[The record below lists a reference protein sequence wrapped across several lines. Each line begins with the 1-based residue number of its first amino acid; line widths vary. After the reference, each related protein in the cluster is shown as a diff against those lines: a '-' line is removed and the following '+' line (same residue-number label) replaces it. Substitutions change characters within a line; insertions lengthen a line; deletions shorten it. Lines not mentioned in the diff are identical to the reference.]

1 MTLRLSTPM
10 KTTLTAAL
18 GRAMRTPDGATVY
31 QVDTYRA
38 HRTVTALQRRGLVVM
53 EARTVLDG
61 NGKAHQATTSWLT
74 AEGVKTAEKLRG
86 PVAAP
91 WAVAGVRAWT
101 TAGKGEIIDRF
112 VHRDGVEKVTFVPDG
127 ARAGDAL
134 AIDVRNPHLEPLC
147 IRCDTTGD
155 DTMQHRDTAD
165 GHLCGY
171 CAAVLDGEQQR
182 RGSVGAPVNTLA
194 EFSRE
199 VADATATADDTVRV
213 NREGRGAA
221 LSVGS
226 ARVLCR
232 DNAYWRVAWVVD
244 DGGRVIVCFW
254 SASSNLD
261 EPDERAQEAAQ
272 EPKETPAAQE
282 TQERPEDARAA
293 VVAHL
298 DAIWSKGYVTGPGLT
313 LEQHRIAAEVIADH
327 YTDGDTRKV
336 FGRDRAAL
344 VADYRNRSTY
354 DVMNAY
360 GAVRLATGG
369 DVWALVGKN
378 RGGERPESLRP
389 LVEEAV
395 AWAGEVAVWSSTTT
409 TAHGEEW
416 KGADVIA
423 PEAVTVFLAQELAK
437 GHTVHRHARGALR
450 VTCDSGAVVTLRP
463 AGALAA

>member
-1 MTLRLSTPM
+1 MSLRLSTPM
-10 KTTLTAAL
+10 KTLLTAAL
-18 GRAMRTPDGATVY
+18 GRAMRTPDGTTVY

-74 AEGVKTAEKLRG
+74 AEGVTVAQRLTGTPQEAAHNAMFLDADGQFRHADRSHGAYMSAQNNADQTAREEGFGRYTERWYAVVNSSYASLLDDGAFTEPGQEEAPEAPRTAE
-86 PVAAP
+86 
-91 WAVAGVRAWT
+91 AV
-101 TAGKGEIIDRF
+101 TAFCDLHSCGGDCDCCAKTEVF
-112 VHRDGVEKVTFVPDG
+112 VTV
-127 ARAGDAL
+127 GDTGHQHYAC
-134 AIDVRNPHLEPLC
+134 RTC
-147 IRCDTTGD
+147 IRVTGVKPVD
-155 DTMQHRDTAD
+155 HWT
-165 GHLCGY
+165 GE
-171 CAAVLDGEQQR
+171 VL
-182 RGSVGAPVNTLA
+182 
-194 EFSRE
+194 
-199 VADATATADDTVRV
+199 
-213 NREGRGAA
+213 A
-221 LSVGS
+221 LP
-226 ARVLCR
+226 
-232 DNAYWRVAWVVD
+232 
-244 DGGRVIVCFW
+244 
-254 SASSNLD
+254 
-261 EPDERAQEAAQ
+261 EEAAQ
-272 EPKETPAAQE
+272 EPQERPQEAPAAQE

-293 VVAHL
+293 VVARL

-327 YTDGDTRKV
+327 HTDGDTRKV

-344 VADYRNRSTY
+344 VAEYRNKSTY

-395 AWAGEVAVWSSTTT
+395 TRAGEVAVWSSTSV
-409 TAHGEEW
+409 TAAEVEH

-423 PEAVTVFLAQELAK
+423 PEAVTVYLAQELSA

-450 VTCDSGAVVTLRP
+450 VTRENGAVIMLRP